1 MPIEEILLFSL
12 LALVAEIAGTISGF
26 GSSVFF
32 VPVASLFFDFHSVLG
47 ITALFHIFSNLS
59 KIVLFRKGVD
69 WKIVLYL
76 GFPAVVF
83 VSAGAVLSKYLNSS
97 WLESALGFF
106 LIIFSLVFLIARDLK
121 IRPTQLNSVL
131 GGAFSGFIA
140 GLLGTG
146 GAIRGM
152 TLAAFN
158 LNKEVFIAT
167 SAIIDF
173 GVDLSRGV
181 VYFSNGFM
189 HWHDL
194 KYVGILVVI
203 SFVGTY
209 IGKKVLERI
218 SEGDF
223 KKIVLFVILGIGVA
237 SLVTELFLN

>member
-106 LIIFSLVFLIARDLK
+106 LITFSLVFLIARDLK

-203 SFVGTY
+203 SIVGTY

-218 SEGDF
+218 SEADF
-223 KKIVLFVILGIGVA
+223 KKIVLFVILAIGIG
-237 SLVTELFLN
+237 SLVQQLI